1 MPYKNILNIF
11 QLASFNLSF
20 VFEEIFDT
28 KIEIIHKGQVLESQ
42 IVSIVTLI
50 SKPEQSLEFRI
61 GNLIIRSEEIKDNN
75 SAVLLRVN
83 AFIKGGFLF

>member
-50 SKPEQSLEFRI
+50 SKPEQNLEFRI

-83 AFIKGGFLF
+83 AFIKGC